1 MLLGVHIFFSL
12 FAFYIVS
19 LQNNLCRNIRYNY
32 LIFNE
37 INKYSTMD
45 KSENSLVEGLER
57 LSLIASRIRKN
68 EGSVPQIE
76 IDIILEELRNLYMV
90 ALQIEKEK
98 TTTPVL
104 DVLEFDMTAAREKAE
119 ADQRKAQEVAAK
131 KAAEEKRLAEEAAA
145 KKAAEEKRLAEEAAA
160 KKAAEEKRLAE
171 EAAAKKAAEEK
182 RLAEEAAAKKAVEE
196 KRLAEEAAAKKAA
209 EEKRLAEEAAAKK
222 AAEEKRLAEEAAAR
236 KAAEA
241 KRLAEEAARK
251 AEEEKRK
258 AAAAAAA
265 IAAAEL
271 KPVFAPEEPAKAEVP
286 IMEPQMEKLAGNPN
300 DELFADEPAPVK
312 KEKKKETSLFDY
324 ISKDAGGQPKRTLAD
339 TLNHP
344 AHNIEEQLDSRVRSK
359 KVDDLRTII
368 NINDKFSFMSE
379 LFHNNMKAYNDF
391 IMRLNATT
399 ERAEALDYVKTVA
412 EEYRWDEGSVV
423 VQSFYKIFDRKF

>member
-1 MLLGVHIFFSL
+1 
-12 FAFYIVS
+12 
-19 LQNNLCRNIRYNY
+19 
-32 LIFNE
+32 
-37 INKYSTMD
+37 MD

-145 KKAAEEKRLAEEAAA
+145 KKAVEEKRLAEEAAAKKAAEEKRLAEEAAA

-182 RLAEEAAAKKAVEE
+182 RLAEEAAAKKAAEE

-241 KRLAEEAARK
+241 KRIAEEAARK

>member
-1 MLLGVHIFFSL
+1 
-12 FAFYIVS
+12 
-19 LQNNLCRNIRYNY
+19 
-32 LIFNE
+32 
-37 INKYSTMD
+37 MD

-182 RLAEEAAAKKAVEE
+182 RLAEEAAAKKAAEEKRLAEEAAAKKVAEEKRLAEEAAAKKAAEE